1 MNFVVKI
8 IFQPETLFSEASTH
22 NDAHAP
28 PSVMSSDATHTAVT
42 DTSGDIATATTPASL
57 VSPQT
62 AIPRLPD
69 HLVVAHILIS
79 EYFGDDPADLARLR
93 PVSRGIRAAV
103 SATGL
108 RFAELGEIS
117 AVYIGCLS
125 ALERRQRQGRL
136 SRQKYLCE
144 GAARSGHLEVLQ
156 WLRANGCPWDG
167 WTCKY
172 AAEGGHLEV
181 LQWARKQGCAWDGN
195 TCAHAALKGHL
206 EVLQWLRA
214 NGCPWGMGTCKGAAE
229 GGHLEMLQWAR
240 ANGCPWNA
248 NTCTYAALGGHL
260 AVLQWARANGCPWDE
275 STCWCAAMGGHL
287 EVLQWAR
294 ANGCPWDRDTRR
306 FASGHILEWA
316 VANGAPLY

>member
-144 GAARSGHLEVLQ
+144 GAARNGNLVQLKE
-156 WLRANGCPWDG
+156 LRENGCPWD
-167 WTCKY
+167 
-172 AAEGGHLEV
+172 E
-181 LQWARKQGCAWDGN
+181 N
-195 TCAHAALKGHL
+195 TCALAAKGENL
-206 EVLQWLRA
+206 EA
-214 NGCPWGMGTCKGAAE
+214 
-229 GGHLEMLQWAR
+229 LQWAR
-240 ANGCPWNA
+240 ANGCPWNEQ
-248 NTCTYAALGGHL
+248 TCAMAAKGGHL
-260 AVLQWARANGCPWDE
+260 EVLQWIRANGCPWDE
-275 STCWCAAMGGHL
+275 ETCTCAAMRGYL

-294 ANGCPWDRDTRR
+294 ANGCPC
-306 FASGHILEWA
+306 S
-316 VANGAPLY
+316 ANT